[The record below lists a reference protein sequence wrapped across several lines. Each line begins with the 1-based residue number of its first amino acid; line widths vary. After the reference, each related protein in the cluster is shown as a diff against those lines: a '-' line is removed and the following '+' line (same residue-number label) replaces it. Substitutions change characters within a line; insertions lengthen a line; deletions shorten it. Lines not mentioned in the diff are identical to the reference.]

1 MLSPDRFYKIFV
13 SKNALYGVKIAG
25 QIFDEQSADSQIPFL
40 IYILLRPWIKGL
52 IKKRY
57 DNEELYRDID
67 LSNKKFLEMDKH
79 NFMYDTHSVYEIK
92 LNNKKSLHTYGQN
105 NGILEIHMRDGK
117 K

>member
-1 MLSPDRFYKIFV
+1 MRSF
-13 SKNALYGVKIAG
+13 
-25 QIFDEQSADSQIPFL
+25 
-40 IYILLRPWIKGL
+40 
-52 IKKRY
+52 
-57 DNEELYRDID
+57 D

-117 K
+117 KKKFLIPTEQDIDQVKEMIS